1 MLLKLPCLQTVSA
14 LLGLA
19 LVMLLTP
26 PASAAPA
33 PAPTVADP
41 ILTALVLGKI
51 GALSLYAIEN
61 GVFDSILDVGVRS
74 RSASARSSR
83 PIVPGP
89 PLYPH

>member
-1 MLLKLPCLQTVSA
+1 MLLNLPCLQTVSA

-26 PASAAPA
+26 PASSAPA

-41 ILTALVLGKI
+41 ILTALVLGKL

-61 GVFDSILDVGVRS
+61 GVFDSLLDVRS
-74 RSASARSSR
+74 RSASARSGAPFVPYGNIPR
-83 PIVPGP
+83 PIR
-89 PLYPH
+89 